1 MTESKP
7 DEEQTASDC
16 VCSCAV
22 SVAGTVQAE
31 QHFNTI
37 LPSVR
42 YTILRVALLPQA
54 VAPSVRRARQLS
66 LRTSPPPSVR
76 LLGEVDGAL
85 LVFCG
90 GGVQSE
96 YNIITHTDPGY
107 IITHTDPGSFPRA
120 YRWQR
125 LAMPD
130 LSARPVWT
138 ENPSDVGEQLCVSRA
153 SSPAT
158 THSSTQHTEPP
169 AHQHNTPSHGDIPT
183 KPSGLVFVCVRV
195 CERAH
200 APARALEPHY
210 TGVTALIALRAST
223 GMTRFTWRAASS

>member
-130 LSARPVWT
+130 LSGQKTQATW
-138 ENPSDVGEQLCVSRA
+138 ESSSVSHEPHRRQ
-153 SSPAT
+153 P
-158 THSSTQHTEPP
+158 HT
-169 AHQHNTPSHGDIPT
+169 AAHNTPNHQHTSTTRPATETSPRSLQG
-183 KPSGLVFVCVRV
+183 SCLCVCV
-195 CERAH
+195 CAS
-200 APARALEPHY
+200 APTLPH
-210 TGVTALIALRAST
+210 VH
-223 GMTRFTWRAASS
+223 